1 LSLAAFVRGHG
12 KALESDLLKYG
23 YELKD
28 IGRSLS
34 WGALSSFVAN
44 LDLDSSVSKE
54 LNHDLYSWNTTFKT
68 NTILADIFDILAL
81 INANIVAIGSHQH
94 TKQPQRYPRPY
105 GQDTDDGAHYGK
117 DAVPV
122 SDLREMFANKRNNKN
137 GRQ

>member
-1 LSLAAFVRGHG
+1 MEA
-12 KALESDLLKYG
+12 DLIKYG

-28 IGRSLS
+28 VGRSIS
-34 WGALSSFVAN
+34 WGALLSFVSN
-44 LDLDSSVSKE
+44 LGLDSAVSKE
-54 LNHDLYSWNTTFKT
+54 LNPELYSWNTTFKT

-94 TKQPQRYPRPY
+94 TKQPQKYPRPY
-105 GQDTDDGAHYGK
+105 GQDTDDGSHYGK

-122 SDLREMFANKRNNKN
+122 SDLREMFANKRKNKN

>member
-1 LSLAAFVRGHG
+1 MSLAAFVRDHG

-54 LNHDLYSWNTTFKT
+54 LNPDLYSWNTTFKT

-94 TKQPQRYPRPY
+94 TKQPQKYPRPY
-105 GQDTDDGAHYGK
+105 GQNNNDGQHYGS
-117 DAVPV
+117 DAVPI
-122 SDLREMFANKRNNKN
+122 SDLRELFAKKRKETH
-137 GRQ
+137 GRY